1 MGNTAKSLEI
11 SKRANKLILLYKKEV
26 FRLMKSGITFSQP
39 MMERE
44 SRPDPDEVKEANWLA
59 K

>member
-1 MGNTAKSLEI
+1 
-11 SKRANKLILLYKKEV
+11 
-26 FRLMKSGITFSQP
+26 MKSGITFSQP

-44 SRPDPDEVKEANWLA
+44 SRPDPNEFKEANWLA

>member
-1 MGNTAKSLEI
+1 
-11 SKRANKLILLYKKEV
+11 
-26 FRLMKSGITFSQP
+26 MKSGITFSQP

>member
-44 SRPDPDEVKEANWLA
+44 SRPDPDEVKEAIIG
-59 K
+59 